1 MAIRA
6 GGYIDR
12 GDGKGWV
19 LYAPAPAADV
29 PEPAGPQPPAPPATP
44 AVGEPGEP
52 AAAPD
57 TPDPQP
63 AAQTAAAGRVACPD
77 CGREFAVNKDGTM
90 RRHRCVINAPAPQ
103 VTFDG
108 EE

>member
-6 GGYIDR
+6 GGYVDH
-12 GDGKGWV
+12 GDGRGWV
-19 LYAPAPAADV
+19 LDVPTPAAAV
-29 PEPAGPQPPAPPATP
+29 AQAPAPPATA

-52 AAAPD
+52 AADPD
-57 TPDPQP
+57 APDPQP
-63 AAQTAAAGRVACPD
+63 AVQTAVAGRMACPD

-90 RRHRCVINAPAPQ
+90 RRHRCVIDAPAPQ